1 MQALA
6 DAERELYFTRL
17 QLAKFLGFLVNLG
30 NVDET
35 VQRVGGVLVTDAKAI
50 DDSMYG
56 ASGPLAMEEN
66 GQPLR

>member
-1 MQALA
+1 M
-6 DAERELYFTRL
+6 
-17 QLAKFLGFLVNLG
+17 NLG

-50 DDSMYG
+50 DGSMCG